1 MLNRSIKMVI
11 AVNEELRN
19 HLSNSTVKIV
29 IHNDRNL
36 LHLHD
41 IGVNRYQQF
50 NCLLQISLNHLTE
63 NLCIK

>member
-41 IGVNRYQQF
+41 IGVN
-50 NCLLQISLNHLTE
+50 H
-63 NLCIK
+63 